1 MIFEKGDLVEIKKPP
16 VDWHLDAQGVRR
28 WPKFPKPGSLGFIEA
43 TSFGSNSLKRN
54 WYFVRM
60 SNGASEVLKDEWMI
74 KVNEK

>member
-1 MIFEKGDLVEIKKPP
+1 MIFKKGDLIEMA
-16 VDWHLDAQGVRR
+16 LDLKGNSKLATDAPCAGD
-28 WPKFPKPGSLGFIEA
+28 LGFIEA

>member
-1 MIFEKGDLVEIKKPP
+1 MIFKKGDLIEMA
-16 VDWHLDAQGVRR
+16 LDLKAIPNQATDAPCAGD
-28 WPKFPKPGSLGFIEA
+28 LGFIEA

-60 SNGASEVLKDEWMI
+60 SNGDSEVLKDEWMI